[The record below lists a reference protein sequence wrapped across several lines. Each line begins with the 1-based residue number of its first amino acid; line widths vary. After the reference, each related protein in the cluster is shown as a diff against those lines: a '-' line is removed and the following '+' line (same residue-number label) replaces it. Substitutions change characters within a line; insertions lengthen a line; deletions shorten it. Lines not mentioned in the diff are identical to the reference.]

1 MSVVPRRVLATNL
14 PPAPSLTRSD
24 AATQARR
31 VLLVHWSLGALLL
44 GAAALNLAVAPSHFR
59 ESTLLGVATVGS
71 ACLQVGLAGAVVLFP
86 TRDVLRATALISLA
100 LIVVWAVSR
109 TAGLPVGHA
118 GNAGAVTVADGVTV
132 ALQAIVATVAAILVA
147 PRSKQVT
154 AGVPAFIAAFGA
166 LAVATAAIASPA
178 ARDHVTGSRVVKA
191 QATVTGSQADPRL
204 DPATRAELQQQLD
217 EARAFAMRYPTVSD
231 ATAAGY
237 HLGGGFAPRR
247 GATYITYGG
256 LTSPGA
262 FDPGRPEALVYGGI
276 SPTSPVIGLVYFAVS
291 NTLPQGFVGLNAP
304 WQRHS
309 DVCVKFGPGGLQ
321 VPFPADADVTAA
333 QCSGVQ
339 GNFYAIVGWT
349 VHAWVVPSW
358 QNPLGVFAAD
368 NPKVR
373 CADGTYHADQAGYC
387 QGT

>member
-1 MSVVPRRVLATNL
+1 VY
-14 PPAPSLTRSD
+14 
-24 AATQARR
+24 
-31 VLLVHWSLGALLL
+31 WSLAALLL
-44 GAAALNLAVAPSHFR
+44 VAAALDIAVAPSHFR
-59 ESTLLGVATVGS
+59 QSTLLGVGAVGS
-71 ACLQVGLAGAVVLFP
+71 ACLQVGLAGAVVVFP
-86 TRDVLRATALISLA
+86 TREVLRATALISLA

-109 TAGLPVGHA
+109 TAGLPVGHT
-118 GNAGAVTVADGVTV
+118 GDAGAVTVADGVTV
-132 ALQAIVATVAAILVA
+132 ALQAIVATIAAVLVA

-178 ARDHVTGSRVVKA
+178 TRDHPTGSHVVRA
-191 QATVTGSQADPRL
+191 QAAAAGSQADQRI
-204 DPATRAELQQQLD
+204 DPATRAVLHQQLV
-217 EARAFAMRYPTVSD
+217 EARAFAMRYPRVSD

-256 LTSPGA
+256 MTSPGA
-262 FDPGRPEALVYGGI
+262 FDPNRPEALVYDGT
-276 SPTSPVIGLVYFAVS
+276 SPTSRVIGLVYFAVS
-291 NTLPQGFVGLNAP
+291 NSLPQGFAGRNAP

-333 QCSGVQ
+333 QCSSVQ
-339 GNFYAIVGWT
+339 GNFYPIVGWT

-358 QNPLGVFAAD
+358 ENPLGVFAPD
-368 NPKVR
+368 NPNVR
-373 CADGTYHADQAGYC
+373 CADGTYNVDGAGYC